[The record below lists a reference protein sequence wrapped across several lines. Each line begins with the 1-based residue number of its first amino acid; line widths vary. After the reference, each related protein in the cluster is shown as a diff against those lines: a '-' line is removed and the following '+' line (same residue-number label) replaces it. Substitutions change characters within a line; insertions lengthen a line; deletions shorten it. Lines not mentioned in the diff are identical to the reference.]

1 MSFLLRLPAALPAVL
16 LFSEG
21 EGAHA
26 AKFLGLPLWIWQI
39 LNLVFFFAVLLYFIA
54 RPMAETFRKRQQEI
68 EERRREAEK
77 QRAAVQQ
84 LSSEIR
90 ERTTRLER
98 EIEEVRRQGLAEGES
113 ARTALSERASQEAA
127 RVLKESQ
134 EEIARR
140 LAAAKDELR
149 KAAADLT
156 ATAATEIVSR
166 EITDAD
172 RQRLL
177 SESVQKMKSAR

>member
-1 MSFLLRLPAALPAVL
+1 MLPAVL
-16 LFSEG
+16 LLSEG
-21 EGAHA
+21 EEAHA

-39 LNLVFFFAVLLYFIA
+39 LNLVLFFAVLLYFIA
-54 RPMAETFRKRQQEI
+54 RPMAETFRKRQLEI

-84 LSSEIR
+84 LSTEIR

-113 ARTALSERASQEAA
+113 ARAALSERAREEAA
-127 RVLKESQ
+127 RVLRDSQ
-134 EEIARR
+134 EEIGRR
-140 LAAAKDELR
+140 LAAAKEELR

-156 ATAATEIVSR
+156 AAAATEVVSR
-166 EITDAD
+166 EITEED
-172 RQRLL
+172 RRRLL
-177 SESVQKMKSAR
+177 SESVQKMKAAR